1 MHASHCNLL
10 HLISMN
16 SGLRF
21 LVSLVLLLGSFLTYA
36 QAPATLSGT
45 VRDKNGKPLKEAIVS
60 VSITANKTPNF
71 VITKGDGKYRFLVPS
86 NRAITMKLESPG
98 LRTLIHKV
106 TLKPRESKGLDFKL
120 KEIIGNL
127 DVFEVISEVD
137 RGKPIDKIDHRVVS
151 KIPNPTMNFESLLK
165 AVAIGVAGGNELSS
179 QYSVRGGNFDEN
191 LVYVNGVE
199 VYRPFLIRSGQ
210 QEGLSFINPDMVSS
224 VIFSAGGW
232 EAQYGDKMSSV
243 LSIEYMEPDSFV
255 GSVSGSLQ
263 GGAVHFAGCSDG
275 YRFTHNTGIRFRSN
289 QYILN
294 SLDTDGDYKPIFF
307 DAQTYL
313 TWDMSEKW
321 EIGFLGNIAQN
332 RYQFVPQT
340 RQTDFGTIN
349 QALRL
354 TVFFDGQEIDRYQ
367 TYFGAFT
374 NTFKIDSSL
383 TMHLNA
389 SLYRSLE
396 DETFDIIGAYRIDEL
411 ERDLGDDD
419 FGDVAFSRG
428 VGQFHDHGRN
438 FLDALVMNVEH
449 KGFKTTP
456 KHRTG
461 WGLKL
466 QREQI
471 NDVLSEWG
479 LVDSSG
485 YSLPHPPDSIG
496 YQNPAAQPMQ
506 ELQLNEVIKANISL
520 ATHRIQGFAQR
531 EWNWQNKDTSDMGM
545 ILGVRANWWDYNNEL
560 LISPRANFYYKPY
573 WKRDFLFKLSGG
585 FYYQPPFYREL
596 RDFDGVLNPDIK
608 AQRSIHAVAGMD
620 FNFRAWNRP
629 FKFITETYYKH
640 ITNAIPYDIDNV
652 RIRYYARNSASAY
665 ATGLDFKLNG
675 ELVPG
680 VESWLNMSVMTV
692 RENLSDDNY
701 FEYIN
706 TDGDTI
712 IPGFTFN
719 RTVSDSFEVVPGFI
733 PRPTDQ
739 RVNFSMVFQ
748 DYFPGLEALK
758 MHMTLFFATG
768 LPFGPPK
775 STKFRNAFRT
785 PPYRRVDLGFSY
797 LLKKP
802 NKEVKPG
809 NPLKHFRS
817 VWLHLEC
824 FNLLQINNTI
834 SYLWVKDVTNRS
846 YAVPNFLTS
855 RQVNLKLR
863 FEF

>member
-1 MHASHCNLL
+1 
-10 HLISMN
+10 MN

-21 LVSLVLLLGSFLTYA
+21 LATLTLLLGSFLTFA
-36 QAPATLSGT
+36 QKPATLSGT

-60 VSITANKTPNF
+60 VSITADKSPNF
-71 VITKGDGKYRFLVPS
+71 VITSGNGKYRFLVPS
-86 NRAITMKLESPG
+86 GRTITMKLESAG

-106 TLKPRESKGLDFKL
+106 TLKSGESKGLDFKL
-120 KEIIGNL
+120 KEIEENL
-127 DVFEVISEVD
+127 VGFQVISEID

-179 QYSVRGGNFDEN
+179 QLSVRGGNFDEN
-191 LVYVNGVE
+191 QVYLNGVE

-224 VIFSAGGW
+224 AIFSAGGW
-232 EAQYGDKMSSV
+232 EAQYGDKMSSMLAV
-243 LSIEYMEPDSFV
+243 EYLEPDSLI

-263 GGAVHFAGCSDG
+263 GGAIHIADASDDK
-275 YRFTHNTGIRFRSN
+275 YSFTHNTGIRFRSN

-294 SLDTDGDYKPIFF
+294 SLETQGDYKPIFI

-313 TWDMSEKW
+313 TWGISEKW
-321 EIGFLGNIAQN
+321 KIGFLANYAQN
-332 RYQFVPQT
+332 RYQFTPQT

-354 TVFFDGQEIDRYQ
+354 TVFFDGQEVDRYQ
-367 TYFGAFT
+367 TYFGAIT
-374 NTFKIDSSL
+374 NTIEVDSAFTL
-383 TMHLNA
+383 HFNA
-389 SLYRSLE
+389 SAYRSLE
-396 DETFDIIGAYRIDEL
+396 DETFDIVGAYRIDEL

-438 FLDALVMNVEH
+438 FLDVLVANVEH
-449 KGFKTTP
+449 KAYLVKPNHKTA
-456 KHRTG
+456 
-461 WGLKL
+461 WGIKF
-466 QREQI
+466 QHERI

-479 LVDSSG
+479 LVDSAG
-485 YSLPHPPDSIG
+485 YSIPHPSDSVG
-496 YQNPAAQPMQ
+496 YQNPAAQPLQ
-506 ELQLNEVIKANISL
+506 ELQLNEVVKANISL
-520 ATHRIQGFAQR
+520 QTYRTQAFLQR
-531 EWNWQNKDTSDMGM
+531 EWNWTNRDTSDMGL
-545 ILGVRANWWDYNNEL
+545 ILGIRGNHWTYNNEL

-596 RDFDGVLNPDIK
+596 RDFDGVLNPNIK

-620 FNFRAWNRP
+620 FNFEAWERP
-629 FKFITETYYKH
+629 FKFITEAYYKH

-692 RENLSDDNY
+692 RENLIDDNY
-701 FEYIN
+701 FKYIN

-719 RTVSDSFEVVPGFI
+719 KTVSDSFEVVPGFI

-775 STKFRNAFRT
+775 NTQFRNAFRT

-802 NKEVKPG
+802 GKQVKPN
-809 NPLKHFRS
+809 NPLKHFRA

-834 SYLWVKDVTNRS
+834 SYLWVKDVTNRT

-855 RQVNLKLR
+855 RQVNVKLR